1 MADSLMSDAP
11 LADREKELARLD
23 ADIGKLEKQL
33 ADLSIAAA
41 EAGVSIHG

>member
-1 MADSLMSDAP
+1 MLTPHQFESHP
-11 LADREKELARLD
+11 LD